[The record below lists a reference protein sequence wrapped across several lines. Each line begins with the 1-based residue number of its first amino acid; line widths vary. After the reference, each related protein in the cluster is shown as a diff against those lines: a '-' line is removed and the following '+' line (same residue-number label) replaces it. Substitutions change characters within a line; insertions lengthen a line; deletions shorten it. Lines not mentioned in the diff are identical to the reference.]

1 MTTETVA
8 PAKPGKN
15 LTERSFASRAW
26 YETVRVVVGA
36 VALGLFRLRCAHRER
51 FPAAGGFLL
60 LSNHQSHLDPP
71 FVGLVVPRRVNFV
84 ARDTLFKNR
93 FFAWLINSL
102 DAIPIDR
109 EGLGLA
115 GLKETMR
122 RLKRGEIVLLFPEGT
137 RTPDGEMQ
145 PLRPG
150 FSALVQRT
158 GVPIVPVAL
167 DGAYQAWPRNAKL
180 PRPGRIQIVVGEP
193 ISTETAKS
201 LDDRA
206 LVALVD
212 ERIRAC
218 LAEARTLRA
227 AP

>member
-1 MTTETVA
+1 MTTETA
-8 PAKPGKN
+8 ARTKPEKH
-15 LTERSFASRAW
+15 TAERSFASRAW

-36 VALGLFRLRCAHRER
+36 LALGLFRLRCAHRDR
-51 FPAAGGFLL
+51 LPATGGFLL

-137 RTPDGEMQ
+137 RSPDGEMQ

-167 DGAYQAWPRNAKL
+167 DGAFQAWPRNAKL
-180 PRPGRIQIVVGEP
+180 PRPGRIQIVVGQP
-193 ISTETAKS
+193 ISTETAKG

-206 LVALVD
+206 LVSLVD

-218 LAEARTLRA
+218 LEEARALRDGR
-227 AP
+227 

>member
-1 MTTETVA
+1 MTTELA
-8 PAKPGKN
+8 PRAKPEKN
-15 LTERSFASRAW
+15 MAERSFTSRAW

-36 VALGLFRLRCAHRER
+36 FAFGLFRLRCAHRER
-51 FPAAGGFLL
+51 FPATGGFLL

-71 FVGLVVPRRVNFV
+71 FVGLIVPRRVNFV
-84 ARDTLFKNR
+84 ARNTLFKNR

-137 RTPDGEMQ
+137 RSPDGEMQ

-167 DGAYQAWPRNAKL
+167 DGAYQAWPRKAKF

-193 ISTETAKS
+193 ISVETAKS

-212 ERIRAC
+212 QRIRAC
-218 LAEARTLRA
+218 FAEARAMRMA
-227 AP
+227 R

>member
-1 MTTETVA
+1 M
-8 PAKPGKN
+8 
-15 LTERSFASRAW
+15 
-26 YETVRVVVGA
+26 
-36 VALGLFRLRCAHRER
+36 
-51 FPAAGGFLL
+51 L

-71 FVGLVVPRRVNFV
+71 FVGLIVPRRVNFV
-84 ARDTLFKNR
+84 ARNTLFKNR

-109 EGLGLA
+109 EGLGLS

-137 RTPDGEMQ
+137 RSPDGEMQ

-167 DGAYQAWPRNAKL
+167 DGAYQAWPRKAKF

-193 ISTETAKS
+193 ISVETAKS

-212 ERIRAC
+212 QRIRAC
-218 LAEARTLRA
+218 FAEARAMRMA
-227 AP
+227 R